1 MRKSQQEKEL
11 ERTRNKTKTNRAK
24 GARDARTRRWRL
36 RRGVGAGGPGTR
48 ASSGRGGSRGQY
60 RRGGSHAPEAC
71 AFPQPASLLRGSRTL
86 GGGGGVEAA
95 ARSGRGRRAG
105 VWPPP
110 QSPAGPAASAL
121 TPQAAEGRPR
131 FPPSGPGP
139 GARRRGPAPSRTP
152 ASLRGALSGEGLL
165 LRPAK
170 AGVHFYRGGGRGEA
184 SFGPDWNPGRKL
196 CALPAPRP
204 PPEALRRGG
213 PGPAFPAPGPA
224 AAPAQ
229 HPPAGAGGRGAAGPA
244 AAGGAEGAARGHV
257 PVAPALRA
265 LRGAS
270 SRAEGSS
277 CSLNEV
283 SRRQQSQEG
292 SPLSVKRVLCLLH
305 LSIWYRK
312 VPGEGFFLPEL
323 QNCLQTSVSPVC
335 PGPCE
340 NWLRSQEL

>member
-1 MRKSQQEKEL
+1 M
-11 ERTRNKTKTNRAK
+11 
-24 GARDARTRRWRL
+24 
-36 RRGVGAGGPGTR
+36 
-48 ASSGRGGSRGQY
+48 
-60 RRGGSHAPEAC
+60 
-71 AFPQPASLLRGSRTL
+71 
-86 GGGGGVEAA
+86 EAA

-204 PPEALRRGG
+204 PRR
-213 PGPAFPAPGPA
+213 PSAE
-224 AAPAQ
+224 AAPARRSQ
-229 HPPAGAGGRGAAGPA
+229 P
-244 AAGGAEGAARGHV
+244 
-257 PVAPALRA
+257 RA
-265 LRGAS
+265 LRPPRPSIPRPGLGVAGRQARPPREGR
-270 SRAEGSS
+270 RAPQGDT
-277 CSLNEV
+277 CP
-283 SRRQQSQEG
+283 
-292 SPLSVKRVLCLLH
+292 SPWPCAHFAAPLPGQRVALSV
-305 LSIWYRK
+305 
-312 VPGEGFFLPEL
+312 
-323 QNCLQTSVSPVC
+323 
-335 PGPCE
+335 
-340 NWLRSQEL
+340 